1 MATVSTVSTGSR
13 VSAGLFATLAL
24 ASACSEPACPLSET
38 LAIAAVSPAVADPL
52 GGSRLVIS
60 GTGLSGATVRIGGL
74 EVETDNDND
83 NDNVDLT
90 LLSPP
95 LPPGEAELE
104 VLQCD
109 RRATARLRIWSP
121 AELPGAR
128 LFDAAAGVTT
138 ATPKVDYEWQRMATD
153 VHPDWRIR
161 DGNTLTWFPQVGRFF
176 MVGGWNGYRE
186 PVGFSPVEPGSV
198 HPPLNTTNEVWSSP
212 NAIDWTLELP
222 NDHGH
227 FQRRHAHNTLVW
239 KDRLWVIGGD
249 AHQGFDNHDVLSSA
263 DGLSWT
269 EELPPGTP
277 PWAPRSLQ
285 FSGVFAGRLWTGGG
299 QTLIGPEADY
309 VFHNDLWVTDDGRH
323 WTQVLADDPD
333 STTRWAGCSAVD
345 GLVEWKGELWLVGC
359 ARYYEAAG
367 HELIREVWS
376 SPDGQTWRKHPTPP
390 WPGRIWH
397 NALVWDDRLW
407 VLFGYTTGDPS
418 LGWPQDNSK
427 EAWFTDDGEHWFSA
441 TWPDSPVPGSH
452 AQGVA
457 VTDDALWLVGGNHTF
472 LDSGEGVDRSIW
484 RMQARRGLAVSSWR
498 SRGLELDA
506 TATDDARPTLLPD
519 AFGEGRPGLFFD
531 GSKSMLSLADPDT
544 QPEGRTVLWVGR
556 FPHQPAAKGWE
567 ETYAPHATIIGGV
580 DQVYPHSS
588 VGLSR
593 GRLVMV
599 NREAGFG
606 PAGEPLWARLEAG
619 EGLQE
624 GPGEVRL
631 VGMTHAKS
639 GAVTAWLDG
648 VPSDAGR
655 ADYSS
660 PRSYSRLG
668 GSQDDGYYG
677 PNTRFQGTL
686 GAVLVLPFVADE
698 ATVALIRTWAQGR
711 FGAR

>member
-1 MATVSTVSTGSR
+1 MVAMSTVA
-13 VSAGLFATLAL
+13 AGLCLAL
-24 ASACSEPACPLSET
+24 ALGCSDPTCPENEPLRIT
-38 LAIAAVSPAVADPL
+38 AVSPTIADPL

-60 GTGLSGATVRIGGL
+60 GTGLTGATVRIAGL
-74 EVETDNDND
+74 EVEAVALSDG
-83 NDNVDLT
+83 LA
-90 LLSPP
+90 LMSPP

-104 VLQCD
+104 VLRCEE
-109 RRATARLRIWSP
+109 RATAALRIWSP

-128 LFDAAAGVTT
+128 LFDAAAGVNTSDPGV
-138 ATPKVDYEWQRMATD
+138 AYEWQRMATD

-186 PVGFSPVEPGSV
+186 PDGFSPVEPGTV

-212 NAIDWTLELP
+212 DAIAWTLELP
-222 NDHGH
+222 HDHDQ
-227 FQRRHAHNTLVW
+227 FQRRHAHNTIVW

-263 DGLSWT
+263 DGVTWV
-269 EELPPGTP
+269 EELPPGAP

-285 FSGVFAGRLWTGGG
+285 FSGVFGGRLWTGGG

-309 VFHNDLWVTDDGRH
+309 VFHNDLWVSDDGRS
-323 WTQVLADDPD
+323 WTQVLADAPP
-333 STTRWAGCSAVD
+333 STTRWAGCSALD
-345 GLVEWKGELWLVGC
+345 GLVEWRGELWLVGC

-376 SPDGQTWRKHPTPP
+376 SPDGVSWRRRTTPP

-397 NALVWDDRLW
+397 NALVWDGRLW
-407 VLFGYTTGDPS
+407 VLFGYTTGDPA

-427 EAWFTDDGEHWFSA
+427 EAWFTDDGERWHPA

-472 LDSGEGVDRSIW
+472 LDDDTPGRSGDTSIW
-484 RMQARRGLAVSSWR
+484 RMQARRGLAVSTWR
-498 SRGLELDA
+498 SRGLALEA
-506 TATDDARPTLLPD
+506 TATGDARPTLLAD
-519 AFGEGRPGLFFD
+519 AFGKDRPGLFFD
-531 GSKSMLSLADPDT
+531 GSRSMLSLASPDA
-544 QPEGRTVLWVGR
+544 QPDGRTVLWVGR
-556 FPHQPAAKGWE
+556 FPHQPAPWGWE
-567 ETYAPHATIIGGV
+567 ETYAPNATIIGGV
-580 DQVYPHSS
+580 DQVYPNSS
-588 VGLSR
+588 IGLSR

-599 NREAGFG
+599 NREAGSG

-619 EGLQE
+619 QGLQE

-631 VGMTHAKS
+631 VGLTHEKS
-639 GAVTAWLDG
+639 GAVTAWIDG
-648 VPSDAGR
+648 QASDAGR
-655 ADYSS
+655 ADYAGDQGQG
-660 PRSYSRLG
+660 RSYSRLG
-668 GSQDDGYYG
+668 GSQDDTYYG

-686 GAVLVLPFVADE
+686 GAILVLPSVADE
-698 ATVALIRTWAQGR
+698 ATVSLIHAWAQGR